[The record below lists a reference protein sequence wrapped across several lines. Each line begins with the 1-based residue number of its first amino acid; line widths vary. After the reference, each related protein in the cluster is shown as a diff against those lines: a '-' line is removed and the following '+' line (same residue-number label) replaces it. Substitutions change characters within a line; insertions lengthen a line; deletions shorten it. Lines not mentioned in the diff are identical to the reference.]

1 MLHVPAKG
9 LPLFLIHHT
18 TPHHHPQVYYAFA
31 MFCASLALSAA
42 AAIDTS
48 DYIGCAHVKVAQTLV
63 LVGLI
68 VLNAVLHPFCRMR
81 DMVADFLI
89 NGTQALACALMAV
102 GYYNET
108 STGTIF
114 DVAGVIFIACA
125 VLILTKVVCDVCC
138 ELHILFTRSRALLQ
152 EEVFAREAKG
162 DKLDGSDD
170 PELLELPLLPVRDSP
185 AGDSA
190 SNNSTRHER
199 DLASSYMGLDAS
211 MVSAELATST
221 TGAGGGRG
229 NFLPAGRF
237 TAAQLCGSDT
247 PSSPVT
253 PLRPFPSRRMGRN
266 NTFNRFK
273 NASQSASPDSTKV
286 DEEVTYV

>member
-1 MLHVPAKG
+1 M
-9 LPLFLIHHT
+9 
-18 TPHHHPQVYYAFA
+18 YYAFTILS
-31 MFCASLALSAA
+31 ASLALSAA

-162 DKLDGSDD
+162 DKLDGSSDD
-170 PELLELPLLPVRDSP
+170 PELLETTLLPVRHSP

-211 MVSAELATST
+211 MVSAGERATST

-229 NFLPAGRF
+229 NFLPAGRY
-237 TAAQLCGSDT
+237 TAVATSDT

-253 PLRPFPSRRMGRN
+253 PLRPHSSRRMGRN
-266 NTFNRFK
+266 NTFNRSIK
-273 NASQSASPDSTKV
+273 NDSQSASPDSTKV